1 MMLVT
6 SFRICVNIA
15 WLPCIFTPFQ
25 LEKLAMTVSA
35 PASIAAG

>member
-1 MMLVT
+1 MRRLG
-6 SFRICVNIA
+6 
-15 WLPCIFTPFQ
+15 LPWFFTPFQ